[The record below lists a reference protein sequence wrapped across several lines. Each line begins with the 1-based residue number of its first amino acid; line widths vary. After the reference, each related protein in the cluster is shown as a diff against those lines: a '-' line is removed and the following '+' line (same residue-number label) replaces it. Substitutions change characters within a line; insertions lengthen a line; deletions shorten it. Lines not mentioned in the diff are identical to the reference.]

1 MTPEQQDFEAWARAN
16 LPYLNL
22 WKFDDRKYES
32 DITEA
37 LFITWL
43 ARAQQSAWISVEDK
57 LPEIDSQ
64 YLVSYKPP
72 FATGQQTIIAFF
84 NNGVF
89 RLGNS
94 CGGNISHAVT
104 HWQPLL
110 DPPEQG
116 YKK

>member
-1 MTPEQQDFEAWARAN
+1 MNQHF
-16 LPYLNL
+16 
-22 WKFDDRKYES
+22 KFGD
-32 DITEA
+32 
-37 LFITWL
+37 
-43 ARAQQSAWISVEDK
+43 RAQQSAWISMEDK

-72 FATGQQTIIAFF
+72 FATGQQTIITFF

-104 HWQPLL
+104 HWQPLPE
-110 DPPEQG
+110 PP
-116 YKK
+116 KAA